1 MVNGGYAANAVR
13 VLTLIWTLLCRNIDP
28 ALSWGTTPV
37 VTPRWE
43 MEWENVGAMLM
54 AGLWWIR
61 ESLGFFFDID
71 AKLILIHT
79 KSREGINIIILT

>member
-1 MVNGGYAANAVR
+1 
-13 VLTLIWTLLCRNIDP
+13 
-28 ALSWGTTPV
+28 
-37 VTPRWE
+37 

-79 KSREGINIIILT
+79 KSKGGINIIILT